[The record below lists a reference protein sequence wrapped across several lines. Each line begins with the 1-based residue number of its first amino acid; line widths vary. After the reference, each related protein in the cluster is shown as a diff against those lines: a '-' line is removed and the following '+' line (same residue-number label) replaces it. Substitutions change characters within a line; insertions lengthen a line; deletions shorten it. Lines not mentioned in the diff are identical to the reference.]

1 MRREQTR
8 EEFDRFVASS
18 ADDLLRT
25 AYLVVWDL
33 PTAQDLVQE
42 CLFQVA
48 RRWPRIRSM
57 AHPGAYARRVLVNL
71 ALDDTKRRGRHR
83 SELDQRGGPEGQEP
97 RDESAERAF
106 GTVETTSGLIGALG
120 SLAPRRA
127 TRYLLFATSPIFRR
141 SRSPRSSA
149 AHWGTSRAR
158 VSRALERLRQML
170 PRVPVGEID
179 LDGGP
184 RVEQNGIKRDEE
196 GSQQR

>member
-1 MRREQTR
+1 M
-8 EEFDRFVASS
+8 
-18 ADDLLRT
+18 
-25 AYLVVWDL
+25 
-33 PTAQDLVQE
+33 
-42 CLFQVA
+42 
-48 RRWPRIRSM
+48 
-57 AHPGAYARRVLVNL
+57 PGAVLVNL
-71 ALDDTKRRGRHR
+71 ALDDAKRRGRHR

-120 SLAPRRA
+120 SLAPRQRA
-127 TRYLLFATSPIFRR
+127 VLALRYFADLSEVQVAEVLGCSLGNVKSTS
-141 SRSPRSSA
+141 
-149 AHWGTSRAR
+149 
-158 VSRALERLRQML
+158 SRALERLRQML

>member
-33 PTAQDLVQE
+33 PAAQDLVQE

-71 ALDDTKRRGRHR
+71 ALDDAKRRGRHR

-120 SLAPRRA
+120 SLAPRQRA
-127 TRYLLFATSPIFRR
+127 VLALRYFADLSEVQVAEVLGCSLGNVKSTS
-141 SRSPRSSA
+141 
-149 AHWGTSRAR
+149 
-158 VSRALERLRQML
+158 SRALERLRQML